1 MLDWLLSVFSS
12 IISFFMGLFGLGSGE
27 TKSVRFEDEV
37 KEVKTEQT
45 ESAPPAETPETTE

>member
-12 IISFFMGLFGLGSGE
+12 IISFFMGLFGCGGE

-37 KEVKTEQT
+37 KGGKTEQA
-45 ESAPPAETPETTE
+45 ESAPPAETPSSTE